1 MSQSKQVSWAIQTYW
16 HIEGYDG
23 LTKIYDRK
31 IKSGY
36 YGEDQVQ
43 LLVQVLAAKAGLT
56 FDEIVGAFAKRRS
69 KLSNDLLCV
78 RRGGHGA
85 VFMCGDNPHFIA
97 RYRRRM
103 ADRLTSARRRPR
115 RARRR

>member
-1 MSQSKQVSWAIQTYW
+1 MSESKQASWVIQSYW

-23 LTKIYDRK
+23 LSKIYDRK
-31 IKSGY
+31 ISSGY

-43 LLVQVLAAKAGLT
+43 LLVQVLAAKAGLS
-56 FDEIVGAFAKRRS
+56 FDEIVGAFARRRS
-69 KLSNDLLCV
+69 RISNDLLCV
-78 RRGGHGA
+78 RRDGHGP

-97 RYRRRM
+97 RYRRKM
-103 ADRLTSARRRPR
+103 ADRLISARR